1 MKLKYYLRG
10 IGLGVIITAIIMG
23 FALGAGKAPISDAE
37 VIEKAKGLGMVE
49 GGVLSDYSDEDA
61 SGEDMLPEDAG
72 VSASA
77 DKMINTASGADGG
90 PSFKDTSAS
99 NSASAASV
107 ADIKADADK
116 KVEADTGIG
125 SPAVANG
132 ISGAAYK
139 NSSAAASLSS
149 KDLKD
154 ADKNKDKD
162 KDKNKEKPV
171 IDNKKKEEVTE
182 EPEEASEVPAEE
194 PNDTEENTQPEPTP
208 AEPVPV
214 QVTIS
219 GGSSSDKVAKILYDA
234 GLVDDAVKFNRFL
247 IEKHLDT
254 MIRSGNK
261 TITQGASYEEI
272 AKAITSR

>member
-99 NSASAASV
+99 NSAAAASV

-116 KVEADTGIG
+116 KVEADTGVG

-194 PNDTEENTQPEPTP
+194 PNNTEENTQPEPTP
-208 AEPVPV
+208 AEPVSV

-247 IEKHLDT
+247 IESHLDT
-254 MIRSGNK
+254 RIHSGNK
-261 TITQGASYEEI
+261 NIMRGASYEDI
-272 AKAITSR
+272 AKAITQ

>member
-99 NSASAASV
+99 NSAAAASV

-116 KVEADTGIG
+116 KVEADTGVG
-125 SPAVANG
+125 SLAVANG

-194 PNDTEENTQPEPTP
+194 PNNTEENTQTEPTP
-208 AEPVPV
+208 AEPVSV

-247 IEKHLDT
+247 IESHLDT
-254 MIRSGNK
+254 RIHSGNK
-261 TITQGASYEEI
+261 NIMKGASYEDI
-272 AKAITSR
+272 AKAITQ

>member
-90 PSFKDTSAS
+90 LSFKDTSAS
-99 NSASAASV
+99 NSAAAASV
-107 ADIKADADK
+107 ADIRADVDK

-125 SPAVANG
+125 SPAVANSV
-132 ISGAAYK
+132 SGAAYK

-182 EPEEASEVPAEE
+182 EPEEASEEPAEE
-194 PNDTEENTQPEPTP
+194 PNNTEENTQPEPTP
-208 AEPVPV
+208 AEHVPV

-247 IEKHLDT
+247 IESHLDT
-254 MIRSGNK
+254 RIRSGNK
-261 TITQGASYEEI
+261 NIMQGASYEDI
-272 AKAITSR
+272 AKAITQ

>member
-90 PSFKDTSAS
+90 TSFKDTSAS
-99 NSASAASV
+99 NSAAAASV

-116 KVEADTGIG
+116 KVEADTGVG

-162 KDKNKEKPV
+162 KDKNKEKPF

-194 PNDTEENTQPEPTP
+194 PNNTEENTQPEPTP
-208 AEPVPV
+208 AEPVSV

-247 IEKHLDT
+247 IESHLDT
-254 MIRSGNK
+254 RIHSGNK
-261 TITQGASYEEI
+261 NIMKGASYEDI
-272 AKAITSR
+272 AKAITQ

>member
-99 NSASAASV
+99 NSAAAASV

-116 KVEADTGIG
+116 KVEADTGVG

-162 KDKNKEKPV
+162 KNKEKPV

-194 PNDTEENTQPEPTP
+194 PNNTEENTQPEPTP
-208 AEPVPV
+208 AEPVSV

-247 IEKHLDT
+247 IESHLDT
-254 MIRSGNK
+254 RIHSGNK
-261 TITQGASYEEI
+261 NIMKGASYEDI
-272 AKAITSR
+272 AKAITQ

>member
-90 PSFKDTSAS
+90 PSFKDASAS
-99 NSASAASV
+99 NSAAAASV

-125 SPAVANG
+125 SQAVANG

-194 PNDTEENTQPEPTP
+194 PNNTEENTQSEPTP

-247 IEKHLDT
+247 IESHLDT
-254 MIRSGNK
+254 RIRSGNK
-261 TITQGASYEEI
+261 NIMRGASYEDI
-272 AKAITSR
+272 AKAITQ

>member
-90 PSFKDTSAS
+90 PSFKDASAS
-99 NSASAASV
+99 NSAAAASV

-125 SPAVANG
+125 SQAVANG

-194 PNDTEENTQPEPTP
+194 PNNTEENTQPEVNP

-247 IEKHLDT
+247 IESHLDT
-254 MIRSGNK
+254 RIRSGNK
-261 TITQGASYEEI
+261 NIMRGASYEDI
-272 AKAITSR
+272 AKAITQ

>member
-99 NSASAASV
+99 NSAAAASV

-116 KVEADTGIG
+116 KVEADTGVG

-162 KDKNKEKPV
+162 KDKNKEKLV

-194 PNDTEENTQPEPTP
+194 PNNTEENTQPEPTP
-208 AEPVPV
+208 AEPVSV

-247 IEKHLDT
+247 IESHLDT
-254 MIRSGNK
+254 RIHSGNK
-261 TITQGASYEEI
+261 NIMRGASYEDI
-272 AKAITSR
+272 AKAITQ

>member
-77 DKMINTASGADGG
+77 DKMINTASGADDG

-99 NSASAASV
+99 NSAAAASV

-116 KVEADTGIG
+116 KVEADTGVG

-194 PNDTEENTQPEPTP
+194 PNNTEENTQPEPTP
-208 AEPVPV
+208 AEPVSV

-247 IEKHLDT
+247 IESHLDT
-254 MIRSGNK
+254 RIHSGNK
-261 TITQGASYEEI
+261 NIMKGASYEDI
-272 AKAITSR
+272 AKAITQ

>member
-99 NSASAASV
+99 NSAAAASV

-116 KVEADTGIG
+116 KVEADTGVG

-162 KDKNKEKPV
+162 KNKEKPV

-194 PNDTEENTQPEPTP
+194 PNNTEENTQPEPTP
-208 AEPVPV
+208 AEPVSV

-247 IEKHLDT
+247 IESHLDT
-254 MIRSGNK
+254 RIRSGNK
-261 TITQGASYEEI
+261 NIMQGASYEDI
-272 AKAITSR
+272 AKAITQ

>member
-99 NSASAASV
+99 NSAAAASV

-116 KVEADTGIG
+116 KVEADTGVG

-194 PNDTEENTQPEPTP
+194 PNNTEENTQPEPTP
-208 AEPVPV
+208 AEPVSV

-247 IEKHLDT
+247 IESHLDT
-254 MIRSGNK
+254 RIHSGNK
-261 TITQGASYEEI
+261 NIMKGASYEDI
-272 AKAITSR
+272 AKAITQ

>member
-61 SGEDMLPEDAG
+61 SGEDMLSEDAG

>member
-1 MKLKYYLRG
+1 
-10 IGLGVIITAIIMG
+10 MG

-49 GGVLSDYSDEDA
+49 GGVLSDYSYEDA

-77 DKMINTASGADGG
+77 DKMINTASSAEGG

-99 NSASAASV
+99 NSAAAASV

-116 KVEADTGIG
+116 KVEADTGVG

-194 PNDTEENTQPEPTP
+194 PNNTEENTQPEPTP
-208 AEPVPV
+208 AEPVSV

-247 IEKHLDT
+247 IESHLDT
-254 MIRSGNK
+254 RIHSGNK
-261 TITQGASYEEI
+261 NIMKGASYEDI
-272 AKAITSR
+272 AKAITQ

>member
-90 PSFKDTSAS
+90 PSFKDASAS
-99 NSASAASV
+99 NSAAAASV

-125 SPAVANG
+125 SQAVANG

-194 PNDTEENTQPEPTP
+194 PNNTEENTQPEPTP

-247 IEKHLDT
+247 IESHLDT
-254 MIRSGNK
+254 RIRSGNK
-261 TITQGASYEEI
+261 NIMRGASYEDI
-272 AKAITSR
+272 AKAITQ

>member
-99 NSASAASV
+99 NSATAASV

-125 SPAVANG
+125 SQAVANG

-182 EPEEASEVPAEE
+182 EPEEASDVPAEE
-194 PNDTEENTQPEPTP
+194 PNNTEENTQPEPTP
-208 AEPVPV
+208 AEPVSV

-247 IEKHLDT
+247 IERHLDT
-254 MIRSGNK
+254 MIRSGSK

-272 AKAITSR
+272 AKAITQ

>member
-72 VSASA
+72 VSSSA

-99 NSASAASV
+99 NSAAAASV

-194 PNDTEENTQPEPTP
+194 PNNTEENTQPEPTP
-208 AEPVPV
+208 AEPVSV

-247 IEKHLDT
+247 IESHLDT
-254 MIRSGNK
+254 RIHSGNK
-261 TITQGASYEEI
+261 NIMKGASYEDI
-272 AKAITSR
+272 AKAITQ

>member
-99 NSASAASV
+99 NSAAAASV

-116 KVEADTGIG
+116 KVEADTGVG

-194 PNDTEENTQPEPTP
+194 PNNTEENTQPEPTP
-208 AEPVPV
+208 AEPVSV

-247 IEKHLDT
+247 IESHLDT
-254 MIRSGNK
+254 RIHSGNK
-261 TITQGASYEEI
+261 NIMKDASYEDI
-272 AKAITSR
+272 AKAITQ

>member
-77 DKMINTASGADGG
+77 DKMINTASDADGG

-99 NSASAASV
+99 NSATAASV

-116 KVEADTGIG
+116 KVEADTGVG
-125 SPAVANG
+125 SSAVANG

-182 EPEEASEVPAEE
+182 EPEEASEEPAEE
-194 PNDTEENTQPEPTP
+194 PDNIEENTQPEVNP

-214 QVTIS
+214 RVTIS

-247 IEKHLDT
+247 IESHLDT
-254 MIRSGNK
+254 RIRSGNK
-261 TITQGASYEEI
+261 NIMQGASYEDI
-272 AKAITSR
+272 AKAITQ

>member
-116 KVEADTGIG
+116 KVEVDTGIG

-194 PNDTEENTQPEPTP
+194 PNNTEENTQPEPTP
-208 AEPVPV
+208 AEPVPI

-247 IEKHLDT
+247 IERHLDT
-254 MIRSGNK
+254 MIRSGSK

-272 AKAITSR
+272 AQAITSR

>member
-99 NSASAASV
+99 NSAAAASV
-107 ADIKADADK
+107 ADIKANADK
-116 KVEADTGIG
+116 KVEADTGVG

-162 KDKNKEKPV
+162 KNKEKPV

-194 PNDTEENTQPEPTP
+194 PNNTEENTQPEPTP
-208 AEPVPV
+208 AEPVSV

-247 IEKHLDT
+247 IESHLDT
-254 MIRSGNK
+254 RIHSGNK
-261 TITQGASYEEI
+261 NIMKGASYEDI
-272 AKAITSR
+272 AKAITQ

>member
-90 PSFKDTSAS
+90 PAFKDTSAS
-99 NSASAASV
+99 NSAAAASV

-116 KVEADTGIG
+116 KVEADTGVG

-194 PNDTEENTQPEPTP
+194 PNNTEENTQPEPTP
-208 AEPVPV
+208 AEPVSV

-247 IEKHLDT
+247 IESHLDT
-254 MIRSGNK
+254 RIHSGNK
-261 TITQGASYEEI
+261 NIMKDASYEDI
-272 AKAITSR
+272 AKAITQ

>member
-90 PSFKDTSAS
+90 LSFKDTSAS
-99 NSASAASV
+99 NSAVAASV
-107 ADIKADADK
+107 ADIKADVDK

-125 SPAVANG
+125 SPAVANSV
-132 ISGAAYK
+132 SGAAYK

-182 EPEEASEVPAEE
+182 EPEEASEEPAEE
-194 PNDTEENTQPEPTP
+194 PNNTEENTQPEPTP
-208 AEPVPV
+208 AEHVPV

-247 IEKHLDT
+247 IESHLDT
-254 MIRSGNK
+254 RIRSGNK
-261 TITQGASYEEI
+261 NIMQGASYEDI
-272 AKAITSR
+272 AKAITQ

>member
-49 GGVLSDYSDEDA
+49 GGVLSDYSNEDA
-61 SGEDMLPEDAG
+61 SGEDMLSEDAG

-99 NSASAASV
+99 NSAAAASV

-194 PNDTEENTQPEPTP
+194 PTNTEENTQPEVNP
-208 AEPVPV
+208 AEPVSV

-247 IEKHLDT
+247 IERHLDT
-254 MIRSGNK
+254 RIHSGNK
-261 TITQGASYEEI
+261 NIMQGASYEDI
-272 AKAITSR
+272 AKAITQ

>member
-99 NSASAASV
+99 NSAAAASV

-116 KVEADTGIG
+116 KVEADTGVG
-125 SPAVANG
+125 SLAVANG

-194 PNDTEENTQPEPTP
+194 PNNTEENTQPEPTP

-247 IEKHLDT
+247 IESHLDT
-254 MIRSGNK
+254 RIRSGNK
-261 TITQGASYEEI
+261 NIMRGASYEDI
-272 AKAITSR
+272 AKAITQ

>member
-99 NSASAASV
+99 NSAAAASV

-194 PNDTEENTQPEPTP
+194 PNNTEENTQPEVNP

-219 GGSSSDKVAKILYDA
+219 GGSSSDKVAKILYERD
-234 GLVDDAVKFNRFL
+234 LLMTPLSLTDFL
-247 IEKHLDT
+247 
-254 MIRSGNK
+254 S
-261 TITQGASYEEI
+261 
-272 AKAITSR
+272 KAILIQGSVRATRTLCGGLLMKI

>member
-99 NSASAASV
+99 NSAAAASV

-194 PNDTEENTQPEPTP
+194 PNNTEENTQPEPTP
-208 AEPVPV
+208 AEPVSV

-247 IEKHLDT
+247 IESHLDT
-254 MIRSGNK
+254 RIHSGNK
-261 TITQGASYEEI
+261 NIMKGASYEDI
-272 AKAITSR
+272 AKAITQ

>member
-72 VSASA
+72 VSSSA

-99 NSASAASV
+99 NSAAAASV

-194 PNDTEENTQPEPTP
+194 PNNTEENTQPEPTP
-208 AEPVPV
+208 AEPVSV

-247 IEKHLDT
+247 IERHLDT
-254 MIRSGNK
+254 MIRSGSK

>member
-99 NSASAASV
+99 NSAAAASV

-116 KVEADTGIG
+116 KVEADTGVG
-125 SPAVANG
+125 SLAVANG

-182 EPEEASEVPAEE
+182 EPEEASEEPAEE
-194 PNDTEENTQPEPTP
+194 PNNTEENTQPEPTP
-208 AEPVPV
+208 AEPVSV

-247 IEKHLDT
+247 IESHLDT
-254 MIRSGNK
+254 RIHSGNK
-261 TITQGASYEEI
+261 NIMKGASYEDI
-272 AKAITSR
+272 AKAITQ

>member
-72 VSASA
+72 VSSSA

-90 PSFKDTSAS
+90 TSFKDTSAS
-99 NSASAASV
+99 NSAAAASV

-116 KVEADTGIG
+116 KVEADTGVG

-162 KDKNKEKPV
+162 KDKNKEKPF

-194 PNDTEENTQPEPTP
+194 PNNTEENTQPEPTP
-208 AEPVPV
+208 AEPVSV

-247 IEKHLDT
+247 IESHLDT
-254 MIRSGNK
+254 RIHSGNK
-261 TITQGASYEEI
+261 NIMKGASYEDI
-272 AKAITSR
+272 AKAITQ

>member
-99 NSASAASV
+99 NSAAAASV

-125 SPAVANG
+125 SQAVANG

-194 PNDTEENTQPEPTP
+194 PNNTEENTQPEPTP

-247 IEKHLDT
+247 IESHLDT
-254 MIRSGNK
+254 RIRSGNK
-261 TITQGASYEEI
+261 NIMRGASYEDI
-272 AKAITSR
+272 AKAITQ

>member
-99 NSASAASV
+99 NSAAAASV

-116 KVEADTGIG
+116 KVEADTGVG

-139 NSSAAASLSS
+139 NSFAAASLSS

-194 PNDTEENTQPEPTP
+194 PNNTEENTQPEPTP
-208 AEPVPV
+208 AEPVSV

-247 IEKHLDT
+247 IESHLDT
-254 MIRSGNK
+254 RIHSGNK
-261 TITQGASYEEI
+261 NIMKGASYEDI
-272 AKAITSR
+272 AKAITQ

>member
-77 DKMINTASGADGG
+77 DKMIDTTSSAEGG

-99 NSASAASV
+99 NSATAASV

-182 EPEEASEVPAEE
+182 EPEEASEEPAEE
-194 PNDTEENTQPEPTP
+194 PNNTEENTQPEPTP

-214 QVTIS
+214 KVTIS

-247 IEKHLDT
+247 IESHLDT
-254 MIRSGNK
+254 RIRSGNK
-261 TITQGASYEEI
+261 NIMQGASYEDI
-272 AKAITSR
+272 AKAITQ

>member
-99 NSASAASV
+99 NSAAAASV

-194 PNDTEENTQPEPTP
+194 PNNTEENTQPEPTP
-208 AEPVPV
+208 AEPVSV

-247 IEKHLDT
+247 IERHLDT
-254 MIRSGNK
+254 MIRSGSK